1 MPSSST
7 LPGLLVVRNAP
18 GRQRKSGITEM
29 VADENLLAVETAVA
43 EWSSTGTRCTPA
55 FADRSRGVMQPLLL
69 CSASGCLI
77 RAEEKNALFV
87 STLCKWEVEQWR
99 GRDEQS
105 LVYRGCPE

>member
-1 MPSSST
+1 M
-7 LPGLLVVRNAP
+7 G
-18 GRQRKSGITEM
+18 
-29 VADENLLAVETAVA
+29 ADDNLLAVETAVA
-43 EWSSTGTRCTPA
+43 ERSLIGMRCTPA